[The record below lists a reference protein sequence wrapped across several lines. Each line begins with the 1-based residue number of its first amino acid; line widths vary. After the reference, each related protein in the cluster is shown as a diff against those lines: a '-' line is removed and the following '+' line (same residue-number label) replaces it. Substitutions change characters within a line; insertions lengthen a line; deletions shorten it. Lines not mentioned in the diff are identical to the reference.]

1 LTRVGYYRDFSR
13 RVREVRENLR
23 LLVHGLKRDSKRV
36 AAYGAAAKSTILL
49 NYSELDSSVIDYVVD
64 RNKHKHGKFM
74 PNVHLE
80 ILPPERLL
88 RDMPDY

>member
-1 LTRVGYYRDFSR
+1 LTQAGYYRDFSR

-23 LLVHGLKRDSKRV
+23 LLVHGLKRDGKV
-36 AAYGAAAKSTILL
+36 AASGAAAKSTILL